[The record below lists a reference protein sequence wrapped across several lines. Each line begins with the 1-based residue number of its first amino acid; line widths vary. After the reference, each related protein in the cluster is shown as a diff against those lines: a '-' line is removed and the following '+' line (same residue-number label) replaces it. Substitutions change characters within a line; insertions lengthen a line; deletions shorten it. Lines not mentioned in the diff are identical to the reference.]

1 MRKKEREGERRR
13 EKEREGER
21 RREKKEVGIPQR
33 NCEIPT
39 SENCYMRVRRAISLI
54 IIP

>member
-21 RREKKEVGIPQR
+21 KKEVGIPQR